1 MMQVS
6 MKFITAMI
14 EYTCRVQ
21 LDESSCFCVSFNVQ
35 GITRPWL
42 HWEYVIL
49 FFASFFNVQGVALT
63 DQGITLINQ
72 TMDAPEIRYRGL
84 CKSFHRSRN
93 NTGFPG
99 NQTRIEAESLSSSY
113 QQIFS
118 LS

>member
-6 MKFITAMI
+6 MKFITAMV

-49 FFASFFNVQGVALT
+49 FFASFFNVQGVAVT

-72 TMDAPEIRYRGL
+72 TRPWMHRKYVIVVFASLFIDQGITRSFLGTRPEL
-84 CKSFHRSRN
+84 
-93 NTGFPG
+93 
-99 NQTRIEAESLSSSY
+99 
-113 QQIFS
+113 
-118 LS
+118 